1 MQVRQTR
8 LNVQLRLDGPH
19 GHPNLGGS
27 VRQVELD
34 EQMRWTRSSRQAK
47 RAGLS

>member
-1 MQVRQTR
+1 MQVRTR

-19 GHPNLGGS
+19 SHLNLDGS

-47 RAGLS
+47 TAGLS